1 MEFPFDISTY
11 KIPAKPE
18 IGSGL
23 YINYF
28 SEKLEKGIP
37 EALKKYMGKVQF
49 PPKVWHMD
57 LTKKYDIDDG
67 CTYLY

>member
-11 KIPAKPE
+11 KIPAKPDL
-18 IGSGL
+18 GSGL

-28 SEKLEKGIP
+28 SNTLDKGIP
-37 EALKKYMGKVQF
+37 EVLKKYLGNGSF
-49 PPKVWHMD
+49 LPNITFMD
-57 LTKKYDIDDG
+57 LTKKYDINDG